1 MTQDNFPFTPDEWTE
16 LVDKT
21 DMSQRQKQIARCI
34 LCGMGDKQIAEE
46 IGIKVPTVRTH
57 MSRLFNKL
65 DVGDRVEL
73 VLHFV
78 HQFRR
83 NRCPRT

>member
-1 MTQDNFPFTPDEWTE
+1 MTQSRFPFTPDEWSE
-16 LVDKT
+16 LVETT
-21 DMSQRQKQIARCI
+21 DMSPRQKQIARCI
-34 LCGMGDKQIAEE
+34 LSGMGDKQIAEQ

-57 MSRLFNKL
+57 MGRLFEKL

-78 HQFRR
+78 HRFREH
-83 NRCPRT
+83 RCPRH